1 MRNVHYCP
9 LVLDANRS
17 TFEAAIRNEY
27 NISSFQIRE
36 AIDDPTAYDVYLPRR
51 KRPEYLPK
59 IVAAKGPFDFAAVG
73 FDLYS
78 EPGRTEAT
86 NRARASNA
94 LIATEPVRLLNTP
107 WYGLVLV
114 APTYESV
121 HPRGALES
129 AVVPGQPLTAA
140 QWSGLRFS
148 GVLAAGIILSE
159 PMASVAGQTQGVDAL
174 LLEDVTALVN
184 RTYGTPSLWVPCPDA
199 SATNGSAMQL
209 NGTVL
214 GTPAANL
221 ARSSV
226 CTASL
231 RNRCGFVCPV
241 ASARGFGGGLLVSA
255 VRVSAAN
262 VTKIGFAG
270 SAADNGAMPFASGG
284 SSLGVS
290 ISNVAATFAAELNAR
305 EAAAMNDAAASV
317 DRELVASLLFSVG
330 GRSFSFTV
338 VGNSEM
344 ILGAS
349 RLVYSL
355 IVGSACA
362 VGVVLAFIA
371 AALLYWRA
379 EKERQRQVEHKQREA
394 VVKQEV
400 QEQMMAMLSHEV
412 RRDTDAGGLGR
423 GLRCAA
429 VIATELCCA
438 CGCLPRPRAFARSSV
453 ASARLTRP
461 RACARTV
468 TASLPHCVVMNPR
481 GVFVHPLRP
490 RVSPRLLLLTPVSA
504 CRAPS
509 HSARLPAVPLFAADS
524 EPRACDQPRL

>member
-1 MRNVHYCP
+1 MPSAYAPCFSRTGRVWRWRLAQSTRGDLVQLRSGQALGTHVPLFPCVILTRTMRSAPAHRNAGAFASLCAPLCSSLIDGLEGMRNVHYCP

-17 TFEAAIRNEY
+17 AFEAAMRDEY
-27 NISSFQIRE
+27 NISTFQIRE
-36 AIDDPTAYDVYLPRR
+36 AIDDPAVYDVYVPRR

-59 IVAAKGPFDFAAVG
+59 IVAAKGPYNFAAAG
-73 FDLYS
+73 FDMFS

-107 WYGLVLV
+107 FYGLAMV

-121 HPRGALES
+121 QPRGALES

-159 PMASVAGQTQGVDAL
+159 PMATVAGQTQGVDAL

-184 RTYGTPSLWVPCPDA
+184 RTYGTPSLWVPCPETAATDG
-199 SATNGSAMQL
+199 SATQV

-214 GTPAANL
+214 GTPAASL

-231 RNRCGFVCPV
+231 KSRCGFVCPV
-241 ASARGFGGGLLVSA
+241 ASSRGFGGGLLVSA

-262 VTKIGFAG
+262 LTKVG
-270 SAADNGAMPFASGG
+270 SAGTAADSGAMPFASGG

-290 ISNVAATFAAELNAR
+290 ITNVAASLAAELNAR
-305 EAAAMNDAAASV
+305 EAAAMNDAATSV
-317 DRELVASLLFSVG
+317 DPALVTSLLFSVG
-330 GRSFSFTV
+330 GRTFSLTV
-338 VGNSEM
+338 VGNSET

-362 VGVVLAFIA
+362 VGVVLSFIT
-371 AALLYWRA
+371 AALLYWRG
-379 EKERQRQVEHKQREA
+379 EKERRRQMAHKQREV

-412 RRDTDAGGLGR
+412 RRDARAGGPGKW
-423 GLRCAA
+423 
-429 VIATELCCA
+429 
-438 CGCLPRPRAFARSSV
+438 
-453 ASARLTRP
+453 ARL
-461 RACARTV
+461 
-468 TASLPHCVVMNPR
+468 
-481 GVFVHPLRP
+481 
-490 RVSPRLLLLTPVSA
+490 SP
-504 CRAPS
+504 
-509 HSARLPAVPLFAADS
+509 
-524 EPRACDQPRL
+524 